1 MYLKIPYISYPSIL
15 KPEIC
20 DKIIQHGKDKLISA
34 VVVDSKTKTSIDQTP
49 RNSYVSW
56 LSDQW
61 IYDLIL
67 PYIKDANTQA
77 GWNWNFDCI
86 EPIQFT
92 KYGIDQF
99 YDWHPDGGSD
109 CLSVYTNQ
117 SDSTKNGKI
126 RKISVTINLVDGND
140 YEGGS
145 FQFDLG
151 ISGGIQTCDQIKPKG
166 SIVIFPS
173 FIPHRVTAITKGT
186 RYSLVM
192 WALGKPWQ

>member
-1 MYLKIPYISYPSIL
+1 MYLKVPYISYPSIL

-145 FQFDLG
+145 LQFDLG

>member
-1 MYLKIPYISYPSIL
+1 MYLKVPYISYPSIL
-15 KPEIC
+15 KTEIC

-145 FQFDLG
+145 LQFDLG

>member
-1 MYLKIPYISYPSIL
+1 MYLKVPYISYPSIL

-34 VVVDSKTKTSIDQTP
+34 VVVDSKTNTSIDQTP

-67 PYIKDANTQA
+67 PYIKDANKQA

-92 KYGIDQF
+92 KYGLDQF

-145 FQFDLG
+145 LQFDLG

>member
-1 MYLKIPYISYPSIL
+1 MYLKVPYISYPSIL

-145 FQFDLG
+145 LQFDLG
-151 ISGGIQTCDQIKPKG
+151 ISGGIQTCDQIKP
-166 SIVIFPS
+166 
-173 FIPHRVTAITKGT
+173 
-186 RYSLVM
+186 
-192 WALGKPWQ
+192 